1 MSGETFNVI
10 ISGDSAGATLAVNV
24 ILKMLENESHP
35 QIPVEP
41 KLRRPV
47 ALVLNYAALDFNF
60 TSWMSPANLRVLQS
74 EQSSGNLPGINDLA
88 AQKDHLQHIA
98 S

>member
-1 MSGETFNVI
+1 FTDPF
-10 ISGDSAGATLAVNV
+10 DSGATLAVNV
-24 ILKMLENESHP
+24 VLKMLENDSH
-35 QIPVEP
+35 QVHDEP
-41 KLRRPV
+41 KLRHPV

-98 S
+98 SQSPV